1 MLDFPD
7 DTQPI
12 FLSTDAS
19 KIGLGGILYQ
29 EIHGVKRILYYH
41 SELLSSSQNRFH
53 SIELEALTIFKC
65 ITRMK
70 SFLLGRDIIILT
82 DKCPL
87 CHMMNKTISNK
98 RVEKISLLLQ
108 EFNITQLIHVQEKH
122 NCLPDYLSRH
132 PISYDDELLD
142 SEYGLGFRRD
152 KSSSVQ
158 FIGAMV
164 NRSKVRAASTHVS
177 PYSLQR
183 PQFSSAVSSSSTPAT
198 ISSSSPIEEF
208 DITQL
213 QQHQNNDIQIQKLL
227 MI

>member
-29 EIHGVKRILYYH
+29 EIHGVK
-41 SELLSSSQNRFH
+41 Q
-53 SIELEALTIFKC
+53 
-65 ITRMK
+65 
-70 SFLLGRDIIILT
+70 
-82 DKCPL
+82 
-87 CHMMNKTISNK
+87 
-98 RVEKISLLLQ
+98 
-108 EFNITQLIHVQEKH
+108 KH

>member
-12 FLSTDAS
+12 FLSTEAS

-70 SFLLGRDIIILT
+70 SFL
-82 DKCPL
+82 
-87 CHMMNKTISNK
+87 
-98 RVEKISLLLQ
+98 
-108 EFNITQLIHVQEKH
+108 
-122 NCLPDYLSRH
+122 
-132 PISYDDELLD
+132 
-142 SEYGLGFRRD
+142 LGFRRD